1 MCGISGIYAFTE
13 EGRKAIGRLP
23 HTTDA
28 LQQRGPDSQG
38 HFIHENVGLGHR
50 RLSIIDV
57 SDVACQPMVDEAER
71 YTIVF
76 NGEIFNFQ
84 ELRQQLIAQG
94 YSFFSQSDTEVLLK
108 LYIQQ
113 GPEFLKKLNGFF
125 AFAIYDKEEETLFVA
140 RDRMGVKPLLM
151 FQDED
156 KLVFASEMKSI
167 LEFGIPRKLDYV
179 SLYEYLQLNYIPAPA
194 SIFKGVK
201 KLMPGHYMRVGRKG
215 KTEIKRWYKIPYDEE
230 KANNNPL
237 SYEAQQK
244 KLVDLM
250 DGAVQRRM
258 ISDVPL
264 GAFLSGGIDSSVIV
278 ALASRHTQ
286 HLNTFSIGYKDEPFF
301 DETKYAKL
309 VADKYKTNHTVF
321 SLTNN
326 DLYEH
331 LFRALD
337 YIDEPF
343 ADSSALA
350 VNILSHHTRQNVTVA
365 LSGDG
370 ADELFAGYNKHMAE
384 YKVRQGGFVAETVAA
399 LLPLWEMMPKSRSS
413 ALGNKVRQFQ
423 RFGEGMNLSAK
434 DRYWRW
440 ASFATEDDAKSL
452 LSGKVK
458 RTLSKDVYK
467 KRRQKIL
474 SHLSQKGDINE
485 VLLTDMNLVLP
496 NDMLT
501 KVDLMSMA
509 NSLEVR
515 TPFLDYKVVNFAFSI
530 PQSSKID
537 GGMKKKIVQD
547 AFRGMLPPELY
558 KRPKHGFEVPLLKWF
573 QNELRPMIV
582 DDLLSDAFIES
593 QSIFNLKEIQRLK
606 AQLFSSNPGDIH
618 ARIWA
623 LVVFQYWWKKW
634 MS

>member
-1 MCGISGIYAFTE
+1 MY
-13 EGRKAIGRLP
+13 R
-23 HTTDA
+23 
-28 LQQRGPDSQG
+28 
-38 HFIHENVGLGHR
+38 
-50 RLSIIDV
+50 
-57 SDVACQPMVDEAER
+57 
-71 YTIVF
+71 
-76 NGEIFNFQ
+76 
-84 ELRQQLIAQG
+84 
-94 YSFFSQSDTEVLLK
+94 
-108 LYIQQ
+108 
-113 GPEFLKKLNGFF
+113 
-125 AFAIYDKEEETLFVA
+125 
-140 RDRMGVKPLLM
+140 
-151 FQDED
+151 DED
-156 KLVFASEMKSI
+156 KLVFASEMKS
-167 LEFGIPRKLDYV
+167 LLAFGIPRRLDYA

-201 KLMPGHYMRVGRKG
+201 KLMPGQYFTVTKAGEV
-215 KTEIKRWYKIPYDEE
+215 TVKRWYKIPYDEK
-230 KANNNPL
+230 KAKNNPL
-237 SYEAQQK
+237 SYEDQQK
-244 KLVDLM
+244 QLVSLM
-250 DGAVQRRM
+250 DEAVQRRM
-258 ISDVPL
+258 IADVPL
-264 GAFLSGGIDSSVIV
+264 GAFLSGGIDSSAIV
-278 ALASRHTQ
+278 ALASRHTKQ
-286 HLNTFSIGYKDEPFF
+286 LNTFSIGYKDEPFF

-350 VNILSHHTRQNVTVA
+350 VNILSYYTRQKVTVA

-384 YKVRQGGFVAETVAA
+384 YKVRQGGFVAETVTA
-399 LLPLWEMMPKSRSS
+399 LLPLWEMMPKSRNS
-413 ALGNKVRQFQ
+413 ALGNRIRQFQ

-440 ASFATEDDAKSL
+440 ASFATEEDAKSL
-452 LSGKVK
+452 LSGKSK
-458 RTLSKDVYK
+458 RILSKDVYK

-474 SHLSQKGDINE
+474 NHLSQKGDINE
-485 VLLTDMNLVLP
+485 VLLTDMQLVLP

-501 KVDLMSMA
+501 KVDMMSMA

-515 TPFLDYKVVNFAFSI
+515 TPFLDYKVVNFAFSL

-547 AFRGMLPPELY
+547 AFREMLPPELY

-573 QNELRPMIV
+573 QNELKPMIV
-582 DDLLSDAFIES
+582 DDLLSDSFIEA
-593 QSIFNLKEIQRLK
+593 QGVFNVKEIQRLK
-606 AQLFSSNPGDIH
+606 AQLFSNNPGDIH

-623 LVVFQYWWKKW
+623 LVVFQHWWKKW
-634 MS
+634 MA

>member
-1 MCGISGIYAFTE
+1 MCGISGIYAFSQ
-13 EGRKAIGRLP
+13 EGRESIHNLP
-23 HTTDA
+23 KSTEA
-28 LQQRGPDSQG
+28 LQLRGPDSGG
-38 HFIHENVGLGHR
+38 HFTHGSVGLGHR

-57 SDVACQPMVDEAER
+57 STVACQPMHDEVQR

-76 NGEIFNFQ
+76 NGEIFNYQ
-84 ELRQQLIAQG
+84 ELKKQLLDKG
-94 YSFFSQSDTEVLLK
+94 YTFFSTSDTEVLLK
-108 LYIQQ
+108 LYIEE
-113 GPEFLKKLNGFF
+113 GPSFLKKLNGFF

-140 RDRMGVKPLLM
+140 RDRFGVKPLLV

-156 KLVFASEMKSI
+156 KLVFASEMKS
-167 LEFGIPRKLDYV
+167 LLAFGIPRKLDYA
-179 SLYEYLQLNYIPAPA
+179 SLYEYLQLNYIPGPA

-201 KLMPGHYMRVGRKG
+201 KLMPGHYLLITKKG
-215 KTEIKRWYKIPYDEE
+215 KVDNKRWYRIPYDE
-230 KANNNPL
+230 KKVKHNPL

-244 KLVDLM
+244 KLVDLL

-258 ISDVPL
+258 IADVPL
-264 GAFLSGGIDSSVIV
+264 GSFLSGGIDSSAIV
-278 ALASRHTQ
+278 ALASRHTDQ
-286 HLNTFSIGYKDEPFF
+286 LNTFSIGYKDEPFF

-309 VADKYKTNHTVF
+309 VAEKYKTNHTVF

-350 VNILSHHTRQNVTVA
+350 VNILSHYTRQKVTVA

-399 LLPLWEMMPKSRSS
+399 LLPLWEMMPKSRNS
-413 ALGNKVRQFQ
+413 ALGNRVRQFQ

-440 ASFATEDDAKSL
+440 ASFATEEDARSL
-452 LSGKVK
+452 LSGKSK
-458 RTLSKDVYK
+458 RNLSKDVYK

-485 VLLTDMNLVLP
+485 VLLTDMQLVLP

-515 TPFLDYKVVNFAFSI
+515 TPFLDYKVVNFAFSL

-537 GGMKKKIVQD
+537 GTMKKKIVQD

-573 QNELRPMIV
+573 QNELQPMIM
-582 DDLLSDAFIES
+582 DDLLSDAFVEA
-593 QSIFNLKEIQRLK
+593 QGIFSVKAIQQLKT
-606 AQLFSSNPGDIH
+606 QLFSKNPGDVH

-623 LVVFQYWWKKW
+623 LVVFQHWWKKW
-634 MS
+634 MM

>member
-1 MCGISGIYAFTE
+1 MCGISGIYAFTP
-13 EGRKAIGRLP
+13 EGREVIQRLP
-23 HTTDA
+23 ASTDA
-28 LQQRGPDSQG
+28 LQLRGPDSGG
-38 HFIHENVGLGHR
+38 HFTHGSVGLGHR

-57 SDVACQPMVDEAER
+57 SDVACQPMVDEQER
-71 YTIVF
+71 YTIIF
-76 NGEIFNFQ
+76 NGEIFNYQ
-84 ELRQQLIAQG
+84 ELKKQLLDKG
-94 YSFFSQSDTEVLLK
+94 YTFFSQSDTEVLLK
-108 LYIQQ
+108 FYIEE
-113 GPEFLKKLNGFF
+113 GPSFLKKLNGFF
-125 AFAIYDKEEETLFVA
+125 AFAIYDKETESLFVA
-140 RDRMGVKPLLM
+140 RDRYGVKPLLM

-156 KLVFASEMKSI
+156 KLVFASEMKS
-167 LEFGIPRKLDYV
+167 LMAFGIPRKLDYA

-201 KLMPGHYMRVGRKG
+201 KLMPGHYLMIHKSG
-215 KTEIKRWYKIPYDEE
+215 KVENNRWYKIPYDEKKVKE
-230 KANNNPL
+230 NNL

-258 ISDVPL
+258 IADVPL

-301 DETKYAKL
+301 DETRYAKL

-350 VNILSHHTRQNVTVA
+350 VNILSHYTRQKVTVA

-384 YKVRQGGFVAETVAA
+384 YKVRKGGFVAETVAA
-399 LLPLWEMMPKSRSS
+399 LLPVWEMLPKSRNS
-413 ALGNKVRQFQ
+413 ALGNRVRQFQ
-423 RFGEGMNLSAK
+423 RFAEGMNLSAK

-440 ASFATEDDAKSL
+440 ASFATEDDAKNL
-452 LSGKVK
+452 LSGKSK
-458 RTLSKDVYK
+458 RILSKDIYK

-474 SHLSQKGDINE
+474 SHLSKKGDINE
-485 VLLTDMNLVLP
+485 VLYTDMQLVLP

-515 TPFLDYKVVNFAFSI
+515 TPFLDYKVVNFAFTL
-530 PQSSKID
+530 PESSKID

-547 AFRGMLPPELY
+547 AFRPMLPPELY
-558 KRPKHGFEVPLLKWF
+558 RRPKHGFEVPLLKWF
-573 QNELRPMIV
+573 QNELKPMIV
-582 DDLLSDAFIES
+582 DDLLSDSFIEE
-593 QSIFNLKEIQRLK
+593 QGIFNLQEIQRLK
-606 AQLFSSNPGDIH
+606 AQLFSNNPGDIH

-623 LVVFQYWWKKW
+623 LVVFQYWYKKW
-634 MS
+634 MI